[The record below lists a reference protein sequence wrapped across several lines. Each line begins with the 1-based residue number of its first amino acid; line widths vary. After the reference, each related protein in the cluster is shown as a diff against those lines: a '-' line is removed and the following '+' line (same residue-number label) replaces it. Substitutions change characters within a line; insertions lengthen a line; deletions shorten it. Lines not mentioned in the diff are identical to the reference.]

1 MFVHDET
8 CATNIFTNS
17 FETESDGRCRWRGV
31 LSLNTS
37 ETPFI
42 SDFPPPCSEQLV
54 LEVGSQEVFLVAK
67 MAA

>member
-1 MFVHDET
+1 MFVHNET
-8 CATNIFTNS
+8 FATNIFTNS
-17 FETESDGRCRWRGV
+17 FKTESDGRCRWRGV

-42 SDFPPPCSEQLV
+42 SDFPPPFCERLV
-54 LEVGSQEVFLVAK
+54 LGGQSKGFPGTK